1 MNSEGFPTYVN
12 RSFHPDIIAD
22 FGIQIS
28 SELEIALSMI
38 SELSE
43 ATIIEKYHSK
53 KSRRKKSLKQLLEQ
67 EEVRKNIIKWVQSRL
82 AKFLTFAA
90 NSNFTLCLNIKRKDW
105 VAQKQILFSE
115 TVLQPNLYFKKTAE
129 GVIYNLR
136 LYDNQSIKE
145 TIGQN
150 IFILTNEPAWV
161 VFGDKLYQVA
171 EINANLLK
179 PFMTKNEVFIKQD
192 FVKTYFQ
199 KFIIKIASK
208 TNIETEGFEV
218 RRFSELTRC
227 DLRMTRDFMSNRYGF
242 MVKFVYEKA
251 SFGHK
256 DEIQLKT
263 ELNLD
268 DNEVTIL
275 QYQRQAEI
283 EKELISKLRQLGLVN
298 RIGKYFELAT
308 ADNKGSEMYYWL
320 IDNQVA
326 LRQTNFNIIPPEI
339 NQKTLI
345 LQRPKLNLN
354 LNQINDWFDLN
365 GEIIVGDFKIQFQKI
380 VPYIKDGKRF
390 YPLPDKSHFYIP
402 DEWFEKYQPVAKL
415 AKIENDTVRL
425 TKAQFTLLKNID
437 TKVITT
443 STNVVSDVYEN
454 MNYNGS
460 EQICATL
467 RPYQLDGVKWLI
479 NLQKNKL
486 GGCLADDMG
495 LGKTLQTIS
504 ALQYAKEE
512 KTKRTTT
519 VQQSAQMQLSFFE
532 ELQETTNSVPLTAL
546 IIMPASL
553 IFNWEAEL
561 RKFAPHLMVCKH
573 IGSKR
578 HKSER
583 YLPTFDIILTTY
595 GTALKDVKILQK
607 VDFEY
612 IVLDESQQIKN
623 KDSKIFKA
631 INALKSHY
639 KLSLSGTPI
648 ENSLSD
654 LWSQMEFINPKLLGT
669 YKFFREEFQI
679 PIEKNNDEAKK
690 ERLKSLT
697 EPYILRR
704 TKMAVAK
711 DLPPVTE
718 QVFYAEMLPEQ
729 RKQYE
734 KAKSKARNYLLDGE
748 TKKQENYNTIV
759 FSTLMKLRQL
769 TIHPS
774 LVEETKL
781 TESGKFQDITEQ
793 IEVLIK
799 AGHKVLIFS
808 NFVKHL
814 EIFEQLFLAKKYG
827 FTKLTGSMTTEER
840 KCAVQE
846 FQNNQHTH
854 LFLISLKA
862 GGTGLNLTAAD
873 YVFLTDPWWN
883 PAAEQQAIARAHRI
897 GQTKNVMVTRFIT
910 KNTIEEKILQ
920 LQQQKQQLAEDIIG
934 NDDKISF
941 NKKDLQFLLS

>member
-12 RSFHPDIIAD
+12 RSFHPDIITD
-22 FGIQIS
+22 FGIQVS
-28 SELEIALSMI
+28 TELENALSMI

-43 ATIIEKYHSK
+43 VTIIDKYHSK
-53 KSRRKKSLKQLLEQ
+53 KSKRKKSLKQLLEQ

-82 AKFLTFAA
+82 AKFLTFAIE
-90 NSNFTLCLNIKRKDW
+90 NNFTLCLNLNRKDW
-105 VAQKQILFSE
+105 VAQKQILFSD
-115 TVLQPNLYFKKTAE
+115 TVLQPSLYFKKTTE

-136 LYDNQSIKE
+136 LFDNQSIKE
-145 TIGQN
+145 IIGQN
-150 IFILTNEPAWV
+150 IYILTNDPAWV
-161 VFGDKLYQVA
+161 VFGDKLYQIA

-227 DLRMTRDFMSNRYGF
+227 DLRMTKDFMSNRYGF
-242 MVKFVYEKA
+242 VVKFVYEKA
-251 SFGHK
+251 IFDYK
-256 DEIQLKT
+256 DAIQFKT

-268 DNEVTIL
+268 DNEVTIF
-275 QYQRQAEI
+275 QYKRHAKV
-283 EKELISKLRQLGLVN
+283 EKSLISKLGQLGLVN
-298 RIGKYFELAT
+298 RVGKYFELAS
-308 ADNKGSEMYYWL
+308 AENNGSEMYYWL
-320 IDNQVA
+320 IDNQTT
-326 LRQTNFNIIPPEI
+326 LRQANFTIIPPEI
-339 NQKTLI
+339 DQKTLI
-345 LQRPKLNLN
+345 LQHPKLSLN

-365 GEIIVGDFKIQFQKI
+365 GEILVGNFKIPFQKI
-380 VPYIKDGKRF
+380 VPYIKDEKRF
-390 YPLPDKSHFYIP
+390 YPLPDESHFYIP

-437 TKVITT
+437 TKVTAT

-532 ELQETTNSVPLTAL
+532 ELQATTNSVPLTAL

-583 YLPTFDIILTTY
+583 YLPTFDVILTTY

-631 INALKSHY
+631 INTLKSHY

-734 KAKSKARNYLLDGE
+734 KAKSKARNYLLDSDAQ
-748 TKKQENYNTIV
+748 KQENYNTIV

-769 TIHPS
+769 AIHPS
-774 LVEETKL
+774 LVEKEISTK
-781 TESGKFQDITEQ
+781 SGKFQDITEQ
-793 IEVLIK
+793 IDVLIK
-799 AGHKVLIFS
+799 GGHKVLIFS

-814 EIFEQLFLAKKYG
+814 ELFEQHFLIEKYG
-827 FTKLTGSMTTEER
+827 FTKLTGSMTTKER
-840 KCAVQE
+840 ESAVQE
-846 FQNNQHTH
+846 FQNNPHTH

-934 NDDKISF
+934 NDDRISF
-941 NKKDLQFLLS
+941 NRKDLQFLLS